1 MFDSLFDILIT
12 NLGKINSNRVKLSND
27 LEEHHNENSSYV
39 IKNWLFTSKHYRKW
53 RITKLDGGDK
63 IQVFNTVGY
72 PTFNSELPIFG
83 VDILWF
89 GTSKKLLAVL
99 DYQPLIQ
106 DKDYLDKYC
115 KRIDLIKN
123 KYSEFDNTK
132 MKKVYDSNRFFSP
145 WVIICRGDNNHLDN
159 YLNKLFDL
167 FLNEYLNM
175 YQSNSNNMFL
185 NSQDIEKK
193 HIEYDIYSSEKD
205 PAGKLFKSFFG
216 EKWTNQFIKNY
227 LFTLSSS

>member
-1 MFDSLFDILIT
+1 MFDSLFDILVT
-12 NLGKINSNRVKLSND
+12 NLEKIKSKRVKLSND
-27 LEEHHNENSSYV
+27 LEEHHNENSSYI
-39 IKNWLFTSKHYRKW
+39 IKNWLFTSQQYRKW

-159 YLNKLFDL
+159 YLNKVFDS
-167 FLNEYLNM
+167 FLNEYINM
-175 YQSNSNNMFL
+175 YQSNSDNMFL
-185 NSQDIEKK
+185 NSQDIERK
-193 HIEYDIYSSEKD
+193 HIDYDIYSSEKD

>member
-1 MFDSLFDILIT
+1 MFDSLFDILVT
-12 NLGKINSNRVKLSND
+12 NLEKIKSKRVKLSND
-27 LEEHHNENSSYV
+27 LEEHHNENSSYT
-39 IKNWLFTSKHYRKW
+39 IKNWLFTSPQYRKW

-72 PTFNSELPIFG
+72 PSFNSELPIFG

-89 GTSKKLLAVL
+89 GTSKKFLAVL

-115 KRIDLIKN
+115 KSINLIKK

-132 MKKVYDSNRFFSP
+132 MKKVYESNRFFSP
-145 WVIICRGDNNHLDN
+145 WVIICRGDNNHLDK
-159 YLNKLFDL
+159 YLNTVFDL
-167 FLNEYLNM
+167 FLNKYLNM
-175 YQSNSNNMFL
+175 YESNSDNIFL
-185 NSQDIEKK
+185 NSQDIEEK

-227 LFTLSSS
+227 LFTLSSG